1 MKRVF
6 FRFMVC
12 LMTISTMVFVSCGD
26 NEDEKHNN
34 RNNGTQTETTSG
46 TETGTTGEEENGGEG
61 EQHASLIGTW
71 LLEKATQY
79 YTNGIVSDY
88 TPIYGEN
95 FHLRFEEDGTL
106 VTFNDFYES
115 PMQWVREGNNIGF
128 IQAPGANPVMYSIE
142 ELTETR
148 LVLENES
155 AEGITTVMELVRVE

>member
-1 MKRVF
+1 MKKVL
-6 FRFMVC
+6 FRFMMC
-12 LMTISTMVFVSCGD
+12 LMAVSALTFVSCNND
-26 NEDEKHNN
+26 DEDEDN
-34 RNNGTQTETTSG
+34 RNHGTQTETTSG
-46 TETGTTGEEENGGEG
+46 TETGTTGEEENGGE
-61 EQHASLIGTW
+61 EQGASLIGTW

-155 AEGITTVMELVRVE
+155 AEGITTVMELIRVNE